1 MPPTA
6 RPSAPS
12 STSPTPVGIA
22 LRTPAR
28 QRVPGGTSLD
38 VFEPHKAPAPT
49 LTWRD
54 RLYRIT
60 HMDAILGNRAEYER
74 GLHDQIRTGL
84 GGAFS
89 IAVLNLKGGVGKT
102 SVVEALGSTFAE
114 VRDDRV
120 IAVDA
125 DADAGDLAERHGRK
139 SALSMADLVSA
150 DGLARYEDVRAH
162 TFMNSSGLEVL
173 RLPDYAHS
181 NWRMERQDFVKTF
194 SILRNH
200 YSVVLVDCPKAL
212 RSSVME
218 AVLPESRALVVVT
231 STSID
236 AIRKTRTTLEWLHN
250 NGYQRLIRS
259 TVLAVNHVEPT
270 RLDLV
275 AGKEL
280 EQLSTYVADA
290 VMLPFDRH
298 VRMGRDIALEGLSK
312 ESRLSYLEIAA
323 AVARMFPARNLG
335 VPAR

>member
-1 MPPTA
+1 MPP
-6 RPSAPS
+6 RE
-12 STSPTPVGIA
+12 
-22 LRTPAR
+22 
-28 QRVPGGTSLD
+28 RVPGGTALD
-38 VFEPHKAPAPT
+38 VLEQHSDEPAGPS
-49 LTWRD
+49 WRD
-54 RLYRIT
+54 RLYRRT
-60 HMDAILGNRAEYER
+60 HLDLVLGKRAAYEAE
-74 GLHDQIRTGL
+74 LQDQIRTGL

-114 VRDDRV
+114 VRHDRV

-125 DADAGDLAERHGRK
+125 DADAGDLADRHGRK

-150 DGLARYEDVRAH
+150 DGVARYADVRAH

-181 NWRMERQDFVKTF
+181 HWRMERQDFVKSF

-236 AIRKTRTTLEWLHN
+236 AIRRTGITLEWLRN

-259 TVLAVNHVEPT
+259 TVLAVNHIEPAK
-270 RLDLV
+270 LDIV

-280 EQLSTYVADA
+280 EQLSAQVAA
-290 VMLPFDRH
+290 TVMLPFDRH
-298 VRMGRDIALEGLSK
+298 VRKGRDIALDGLSK
-312 ESRLSYLEIAA
+312 ESRHGYLEIAA
-323 AVARMFPARNLG
+323 ALARQFPSRHMPVAMS
-335 VPAR
+335 

>member
-1 MPPTA
+1 MAYGPWPSPTAPTPAGIPLRMPP
-6 RPSAPS
+6 RER
-12 STSPTPVGIA
+12 G
-22 LRTPAR
+22 
-28 QRVPGGTSLD
+28 PGGTSLD
-38 VFEPHKAPAPT
+38 VLEHRTEMPASP
-49 LTWRD
+49 TWRD
-54 RLYRIT
+54 RLYRLA
-60 HMDAILGNRAEYER
+60 HMDAILGNRAAYER
-74 GLHDQIRTGL
+74 GLQDEIRTGL
-84 GGAFS
+84 GSAFS

-125 DADAGDLAERHGRK
+125 DADAGDLADRHGRK
-139 SALSMADLVSA
+139 CALSMADLVSA
-150 DGLARYEDVRAH
+150 NGVTRYEDVRAH
-162 TFMNSSGLEVL
+162 TFMNGSGLEVL

-212 RSSVME
+212 RSNVME

-236 AIRKTRTTLEWLHN
+236 AIHKTRTTLEWLYN
-250 NGYQRLIRS
+250 NGYQRLVRS

-270 RLDLV
+270 KLDLV

-280 EQLSTYVADA
+280 EQLAAHVAAA
-290 VMLPFDRH
+290 VMVPFDRH
-298 VRMGRDIALEGLSK
+298 VRKGRDIALERLSK
-312 ESRLSYLEIAA
+312 ESRYSYLEIAA
-323 AVARMFPARNLG
+323 ALARLFPRRHEGPTRA
-335 VPAR
+335 